1 MSLLRQCVALLTFA
15 RPTVKEEPAI
25 PISPNAP
32 GSSTLNR
39 ALDVLELLA
48 GAAPGGLSVSQIA
61 ERAHVNRVT
70 AHRILAAYK
79 ARGFVRQDGS
89 GEPYRLGFKLVEL
102 AESVLSESNLV
113 RLAQPILDD
122 LVERAG
128 ETCHLAVLDGAEA
141 VYVAKVES
149 SHAVRLVSRVGLRLP
164 LYCTGLGKALLA
176 WMDEPRVA
184 RLIDLQSFE
193 RRTKHTIVSKR
204 ALLAELEATRE
215 RGYAVDLGENE
226 VGVRCV
232 AAAVRDRGGRPV
244 AAVSV
249 SGPDARLPK
258 DALGGLGR
266 LVAGTTAS
274 IAVAL
279 DGGQS
284 AQAMATSASTT
295 S

>member
-1 MSLLRQCVALLTFA
+1 V
-15 RPTVKEEPAI
+15 P
-25 PISPNAP
+25 
-32 GSSTLNR
+32 
-39 ALDVLELLA
+39 D
-48 GAAPGGLSVSQIA
+48 GLSVSQVA
-61 ERAHVNRVT
+61 QRTGLNRVS
-70 AHRILAAYK
+70 AHRILATYK
-79 ARGFVRQDGS
+79 AHGFVRQDAP

-102 AESVLSESNLV
+102 ADRVLNESDLV
-113 RLAQPILDD
+113 RLAQPVLDD

-176 WMDEPRVA
+176 WMEESRAA

-193 RRTKHTIVSKR
+193 RRTERTILSKQ

-232 AAAVRDRGGRPV
+232 AAAVRGRDGRPV

-249 SGPDARLPK
+249 SGPEPRLPT
-258 DALGGLGR
+258 DALEAVGS
-266 LVAGTTAS
+266 LVASTTAS
-274 IAVAL
+274 IAMAL
-279 DGGQS
+279 NGGRAVS
-284 AQAMATSASTT
+284 DTK
-295 S
+295 

>member
-1 MSLLRQCVALLTFA
+1 M
-15 RPTVKEEPAI
+15 
-25 PISPNAP
+25 
-32 GSSTLNR
+32 
-39 ALDVLELLA
+39 LELLA
-48 GAAPGGLSVSQIA
+48 DAAPDGLSVSDIA
-61 ERAHVNRVT
+61 ERAQLNRVT

-79 ARGFVRQDGS
+79 AHGYVRQDGS

-102 AESVLSESNLV
+102 AQSVLSESDLV
-113 RLAQPILDD
+113 RLAQPILDG

-176 WMDEPRVA
+176 WMDEQHAA
-184 RLIDLQSFE
+184 RLIDLQCFE
-193 RRTKHTIVSKR
+193 RRTKHTIVSKK
-204 ALLAELEATRE
+204 ALFAELEATRE

-232 AAAVRDRGGRPV
+232 AAAVRDREGLPV

-249 SGPDARLPK
+249 SGPDARLPD
-258 DALGGLGR
+258 DALETLGL
-266 LVAGTTAS
+266 LVVATTAS
-274 IAVAL
+274 IAEAL
-279 DGGQS
+279 NGGQN
-284 AQAMATSASTT
+284 AQAKFL
-295 S
+295 